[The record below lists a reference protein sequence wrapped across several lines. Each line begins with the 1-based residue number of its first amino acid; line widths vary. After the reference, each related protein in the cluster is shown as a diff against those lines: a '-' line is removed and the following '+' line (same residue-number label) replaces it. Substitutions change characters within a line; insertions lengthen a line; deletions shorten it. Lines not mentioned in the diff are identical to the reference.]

1 MTPADTPELRDALD
15 GAAIRE
21 VQTRYAAGLDR
32 RDWDMVRACFTP
44 DAQASYNGT
53 ALQPGVDAIIE
64 YVRAV
69 ARLRSTMHAVSNV
82 VADLDGDTAQCETVT
97 VAYLVRDGEDGGSP
111 LIIIRGL
118 RYHDRMVRL
127 DGRWLIAHRVHAPE
141 WMHEVTAQP
150 L

>member
-1 MTPADTPELRDALD
+1 LNAAEAELRTALD

-32 RDWDMVRACFTP
+32 RDWGMVRACFTE
-44 DAQASYNGT
+44 DVRASYNGV
-53 ALQPGVDAIIE
+53 ALQPGVEAVVE

-69 ARLRSTMHAVSNV
+69 AALRSTMHAVSNV
-82 VADLDGDTAQCETVT
+82 VADLDGDGASVETVT
-97 VAYLVRDGEDGGSP
+97 VAYLVRDGADGDAP
-111 LIIIRGL
+111 VMIIRGL
-118 RYHDRMVRL
+118 RYRDRMVRR
-127 DGRWLIAHRVHAPE
+127 DGRWLIAERVHAPE